1 MNSGLALFLAFGIGV
16 VAGLRSMTAPAV
28 VAWAAYLGWLNIH
41 GSPLEFMGS
50 VWAVGI
56 LTLFAVGEFVA
67 DKLPATPSR
76 TALLGLSA
84 RIVTG
89 ALSGACL
96 AVAGDASLG
105 LGALAGAAGGILG
118 AFAGYRAR
126 VGLVRALHVRDFA
139 IAIPEDLIAIGLGFI
154 LASRF

>member
-1 MNSGLALFLAFGIGV
+1 MNSGLALFLVFCIGV

-28 VAWAAYLGWLNIH
+28 VAWAAYLGWINLH

-56 LTLFAVGEFVA
+56 LTLMAVGELVA
-67 DKLPATPSR
+67 DKLPKTPSR
-76 TALLGLSA
+76 TAPIGLGA
-84 RIVTG
+84 RVVTG

-96 AVAGDASLG
+96 ATAGDASLW
-105 LGALAGAAGGILG
+105 LGALAGAAGGIAG

-126 VGLVRALHVRDFA
+126 VGLVRALHVPDFT
-139 IAIPEDLIAIGLGFI
+139 IAIPEDLIAIGLGFF